1 MGASRVDGPPRAQQ
15 GRPLDAATSALTDSQ
30 DRSSLRSVADD
41 LDVVAVEIEDER
53 AIVVRMVLRPQARPT
68 VVATAHPQ
76 RRLVEGAHLSPVR
89 SREGDVHGRR
99 GLAVAADPGSGV
111 APLPNPQAQTW
122 HR

>member
-76 RRLVEGAHLSPVR
+76 RRLVEGAHLSPVLN
-89 SREGDVHGRR
+89 REGDAHGRR
-99 GLAVAADPGSGV
+99 APAVAADPQRRLAALAEAQ
-111 APLPNPQAQTW
+111 APHL
-122 HR
+122 